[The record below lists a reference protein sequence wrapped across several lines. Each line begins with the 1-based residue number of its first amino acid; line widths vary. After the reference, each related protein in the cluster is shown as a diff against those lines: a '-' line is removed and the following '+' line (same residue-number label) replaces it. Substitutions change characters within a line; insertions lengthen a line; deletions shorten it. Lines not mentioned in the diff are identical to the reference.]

1 MSQEKSTYV
10 RLLRELNNRDIAEVG
25 GKNAS
30 LGEMIG
36 SLSERGIQ
44 VPGGFATTATAYR
57 SFIEA
62 NGLEQSIAEM
72 LEEAG
77 KEGVAKVGPKIRQA
91 IMRGKW
97 PPEVEAAIR
106 KAYREF
112 SEEQGAEASVA
123 VRSSATAEDLPE
135 ASFAGQQETYLN
147 VSGEDAVLEA
157 CRKCYASL
165 FTDRAISYREEKNFD
180 HMAVALSAGVQLM
193 VRGDTGASGVMF
205 TLDTDSG
212 FREVVVINGAWGLGE
227 TVVGGEVNPDEYV
240 VFKPKLDDADC
251 LPVVRRSRGEKAV
264 QAVYS
269 KKKDRQIENKATPKK
284 DRRRFVLSDAEAV
297 RLAGWGKV
305 IEEHYAKPMD
315 IEWAKDGETDELY
328 ILQARPETVESQK
341 DRSVL
346 TTYSLE
352 STGKELVSGIA
363 IGQAAATGKVRKLSS
378 PDQGDRF
385 KDGDVL
391 VTEMTDPDWGPI
403 MKRAAAIVTDKG
415 GRTAHAAIVSREL
428 GIPAIVGAG
437 EATEVL
443 SDGQAVTIDC
453 TRGSEG
459 YIYEGEL
466 PVEKTTVKLD
476 DMPETKTEIMMN
488 LASPEAAFR
497 WASLPTRGVGLA
509 RIEFI
514 INNTI
519 QAHPLAL
526 LDPAKV
532 EDKEARAEI
541 RALLEGWEDGSE
553 FFIRQLSEGIATI
566 AASQYPKPTIV
577 RLSDFKT
584 NEYAELIGGSQF
596 EGAESN
602 PMLGFRGAAR
612 YQSEHFK
619 EAFALECA
627 ALKRARESI
636 GMDNIVIMIPFCRT
650 PEEVD
655 GVLAAMAENG
665 LVRGEKGLQVY
676 LMAEVPANVFQA
688 ENFAAR
694 CDGFSIGSNDLTQL
708 VLGISRDSEALSP
721 FFNEMD
727 LSVTTAIEQLIEAA
741 HKAGIKIGICGQ
753 GPSDKP
759 EFAEFLVRHGIDSMS
774 LNPDSVV
781 KTLERVAKLE

>member
-1 MSQEKSTYV
+1 MHQEENKYV
-10 RLLRELNNRDIAEVG
+10 RLLRELNNQDVAEVG

-36 SLSERGIQ
+36 ALSERGIQ
-44 VPGGFATTATAYR
+44 VPGGFATTAKAYR
-57 SFIEA
+57 SFIEE
-62 NGLEQSIAEM
+62 NE
-72 LEEAG
+72 LEEAISG
-77 KEGVAKVGPKIRQA
+77 MLEQLSRDGVAKVGPKIRRA
-91 IMRGKW
+91 IMKGEW

-147 VSGEDAVLEA
+147 VSGEDDVLEA
-157 CRKCYASL
+157 CKKCYASL

-251 LPVVRRSRGEKAV
+251 RPVVRRSRGEKAV

-284 DRRRFVLSDAEAV
+284 DRLRFVLSDEEAV
-297 RLAGWGKV
+297 RLARWGKV

-315 IEWAKDGETDELY
+315 IEWAKDGETDELH

-363 IGQAAATGKVRKLSS
+363 IGQAAASGKVRQLSS
-378 PDQGDRF
+378 PEQSDQF

-403 MKRAAAIVTDKG
+403 MKRAAAIVTEKG

-443 SDGQAVTIDC
+443 SDGQEVTIDC

-459 YIYEGEL
+459 YIYEGQL

-497 WASLPTRGVGLA
+497 WASLPTRGIGLA

-514 INNTI
+514 INNVI

-532 EDKEARAEI
+532 EDKEARAKI
-541 RALLEGWEDGSE
+541 RSLLEGWEDGSE

-596 EGAESN
+596 EGKESN

-688 ENFAAR
+688 ANFAAR

-759 EFAEFLVRHGIDSMS
+759 KFAEFLVRHGIDSMS

-781 KTLERVAKLE
+781 KTLERVAELE

>member
-1 MSQEKSTYV
+1 
-10 RLLRELNNRDIAEVG
+10 VG

-36 SLSERGIQ
+36 SLAGRGIQ
-44 VPGGFATTATAYR
+44 VPGGFATTAKAYR
-57 SFIEA
+57 KFIDE
-62 NGLEQSIAEM
+62 NQLEETIGKLLEQARRD
-72 LEEAG
+72 
-77 KEGVAKVGPKIRQA
+77 GVEKAGPKIRA
-91 IMRGKW
+91 EIMKGKW
-97 PPEVEAAIR
+97 PSEVEAAIR

-112 SEEQGAEASVA
+112 SEKRGSEASVA

-135 ASFAGQQETYLN
+135 ASFAGQQETFLN
-147 VSGEDAVLEA
+147 VSGEDDVLEA
-157 CRKCYASL
+157 CKKCYASL

-212 FREVVVINGAWGLGE
+212 FRDVVMINGAWGLGE

-240 VFKPKLDDADC
+240 VFKPKLGVEGC
-251 LPVVRRSRGEKAV
+251 LPIIRRSLGEKEV
-264 QAVYS
+264 KAVYS
-269 KKKDRQIENKATPKK
+269 KKKDRQIENKETPKK
-284 DRRRFVLSDAEAV
+284 DRTQFVLSDREAV
-297 RLAGWGKV
+297 RLAEWGKI
-305 IEEHYAKPMD
+305 IEEHYEKPMD
-315 IEWAKDGETDELY
+315 IEWAKDGETGELH
-328 ILQARPETVESQK
+328 ILQARPETVQSQK
-341 DRSVL
+341 DRSVM

-352 STGKELVSGIA
+352 STGEVLVSGIA
-363 IGQAAATGKVRKLSS
+363 IGQAAATGKVRKLTS
-378 PDQGDRF
+378 PDQSDKF

-437 EATEVL
+437 EATEKL
-443 SDGQAVTIDC
+443 SDGQEVTIDC

-459 YIYEGEL
+459 YIYAGQL

-488 LASPEAAFR
+488 LASPEGAFR
-497 WASLPTRGVGLA
+497 WASLPTRGIGLA

-514 INNTI
+514 INNAI

-532 EDKEARAEI
+532 EDKEARAKI
-541 RALLEGWEDGSE
+541 RDLLEGWENGSE

-584 NEYAELIGGSQF
+584 NEYAELLGGSQF
-596 EGAESN
+596 EGRESN

-627 ALKRARESI
+627 ALKRAREEI

-727 LSVTTAIEQLIEAA
+727 RSVTTAIQQLINAA

-759 EFAEFLVRHGIDSMS
+759 EFAEFLVEHGIDSMS

-781 KTLERVAKLE
+781 GTLKRVAELEGR

>member
-1 MSQEKSTYV
+1 MRTAWHAICANVGMSQEETKFV
-10 RLLRELNNRDIAEVG
+10 RLLRELNNEDTAEVG

-36 SLSERGIQ
+36 SLSQRGIQ
-44 VPGGFATTATAYR
+44 VPGGFATTSKAYR
-57 SFIEA
+57 AFIEG
-62 NGLEQSIAEM
+62 NDLESSIREM
-72 LEEAG
+72 LEQLSRD
-77 KEGVAKVGPKIRQA
+77 GVEKVGPKIRKA
-91 IMRGKW
+91 ILKAEW
-97 PPEVEAAIR
+97 PAAVEAAIR

-112 SEEQGAEASVA
+112 AEEQGGEASVA

-147 VSGEDAVLEA
+147 VSGEDTVLEA
-157 CRKCYASL
+157 CKKCYASL

-212 FREVVVINGAWGLGE
+212 FRDVVVINGAWGLGE

-240 VFKPKLDDADC
+240 IFKPKLGEGDC
-251 LPVVRRSRGEKAV
+251 LPIVRRSLGEKAIK
-264 QAVYS
+264 AVYS
-269 KKKDRQIENKATPKK
+269 KKKDRQIENKETLKK
-284 DRRRFVLSDAEAV
+284 ERKHFVLSDEEAV

-305 IEEHYAKPMD
+305 IEAHYAKPMD

-341 DRSVL
+341 DRSVM
-346 TTYSLE
+346 TTYSLKKA
-352 STGKELVSGIA
+352 GKELVSGIA
-363 IGQAAATGKVRKLSS
+363 IGQAAATGKVRKLTS
-378 PDQGDRF
+378 PSQSKQF

-403 MKRAAAIVTDKG
+403 MKRAAAVVTDKG

-428 GIPAIVGAG
+428 GIPAIVGAR

-443 SDGQAVTIDC
+443 ADGQAVTIDC
-453 TRGSEG
+453 TRGSQG
-459 YIYEGEL
+459 YIYEDEL
-466 PVEKTTVKLD
+466 PIDKTTVKLD
-476 DMPETKTEIMMN
+476 AMPKTKTEIMMN

-497 WASLPTRGVGLA
+497 WSSLPTRGVGLA

-519 QAHPLAL
+519 RAHPLAL
-526 LDPAKV
+526 LDPSKV
-532 EDKEARAEI
+532 EDKDARAEI
-541 RALLEGWEDGSE
+541 RELLEGWEDGSE
-553 FFIRQLSEGIATI
+553 FFIRNLSEGIATI

-584 NEYAELIGGSQF
+584 NEYAELLGGSQF
-596 EGAESN
+596 EGEESN

-612 YQSEHFK
+612 YQSKHFK

-627 ALKRARESI
+627 ALKRARETI
-636 GMDNIVIMIPFCRT
+636 GMDNIIIMIPFCRS

-655 GVLAAMAENG
+655 GVLAVMAENG

-688 ENFAAR
+688 ANFAAR

-727 LSVTTAIEQLIEAA
+727 RSVTIAIEQLIEAA
-741 HKAGIKIGICGQ
+741 HEAGIKIGICGQ

-759 EFAEFLVRHGIDSMS
+759 EFAEFLVAHGC
-774 LNPDSVV
+774 N
-781 KTLERVAKLE
+781 